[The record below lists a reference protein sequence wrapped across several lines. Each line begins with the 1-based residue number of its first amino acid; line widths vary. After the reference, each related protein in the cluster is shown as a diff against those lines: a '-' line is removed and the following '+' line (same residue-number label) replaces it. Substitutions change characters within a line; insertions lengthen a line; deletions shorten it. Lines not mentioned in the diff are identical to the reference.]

1 MAGPIEQSLVGVTDR
16 KEIARLRAQGI
27 LAAFQ
32 ALPAGQR
39 ASFTFDGL
47 RVTLTSAPTL
57 IRDRQDHVIGFQLT
71 ARATQGGAPLPF
83 LDAVHRV
90 INPPTK
96 VPDGTTRAATQ
107 EDGSVVQMP
116 NYVEDPVQAMKLWL
130 VDSIRTEARAAGWG
144 G

>member
-1 MAGPIEQSLVGVTDR
+1 MAGPIEQSLIGVTDR
-16 KEIARLRAQGI
+16 KEVARLRAQGI

-47 RVTLTSAPTL
+47 RVTITAMPTL
-57 IRDRQDHVIGFQLT
+57 IRDRQDNIVGFQIT
-71 ARATQGGAPLPF
+71 ARATQGGIPLP
-83 LDAVHRV
+83 LVDGVHRV

-96 VPDGTTRAATQ
+96 VPDGTTSPVTLRNGT
-107 EDGSVVQMP
+107 VVQRA
-116 NYVEDPVQAMKLWL
+116 NYVEDPVTALKLWL
-130 VDSIRTEARAAGWG
+130 VESIRIEARAAGWG